1 MVIPSSVLDALAA
14 TPVSEQMRDAA
25 AELAF
30 RLAQGEYDDL
40 DEGQRA
46 DLQGL
51 AQMLDAWARLVAAM
65 EAAGLP
71 RPAELRDRPLNS

>member
-1 MVIPSSVLDALAA
+1 MVIPNAVLDALAA

-30 RLAQGEYDDL
+30 RLSQGEYDDL
-40 DEGQRA
+40 DEAQRT

-51 AQMLDAWARLVAAM
+51 AQMLDGWARLVAAM
-65 EAAGLP
+65 EAAALP
-71 RPAELRDRPLNS
+71 RPAERRDRPLNS